1 MELSATQLNDALLVT
16 EPPEAASEPKRNSK
30 DGLINKIIQ
39 VCEENH
45 LELPESNSKL
55 RRMTKQQLAEL
66 LAQKI
71 EISVKHQMAEQVG
84 VKPGADNS
92 VIALG
97 ALRMVHDIAAGSA
110 EKMANIVL
118 KPRGYEI
125 VGFQRSL
132 KEPHVRESIDQ
143 VLAEIA
149 EESNVL
155 QYFESPYTR
164 LALCWGSA
172 LVSSIQR
179 CENIEPMGK
188 QNAADLGPR
197 TAREQAPR
205 ECRPDWRPKNGQERG
220 DSRPPEEVVKSV

>member
-1 MELSATQLNDALLVT
+1 MELTATQLNDALLET

-30 DGLINKIIQ
+30 DGLINKLIQ

-55 RRMTKQQLAEL
+55 RRMTKQQLAQL

-71 EISVKHQMAEQVG
+71 EISVKHQMCEQVG
-84 VKPGADNS
+84 VKPGSENG

-110 EKMANIVL
+110 EKMANMVL

-149 EESNVL
+149 QETNVL

-172 LVSSIQR
+172 LVSSIRR
-179 CENIEPMGK
+179 CENIEPLGK
-188 QNAADLGPR
+188 YASNLGPR
-197 TAREQAPR
+197 TPRQQAPR
-205 ECRPDWRPKNGQERG
+205 ECGPNRSPEDGQERG
-220 DSRPPEEVVKSV
+220 DSRPPEEAVKTV

>member
-1 MELSATQLNDALLVT
+1 MELTATQLNDALLET

-30 DGLINKIIQ
+30 DGLINKLIQ

-71 EISVKHQMAEQVG
+71 EISVKHQMCEQVG
-84 VKPGADNS
+84 VKPGSENG

-110 EKMANIVL
+110 EKMANMVL

-132 KEPHVRESIDQ
+132 KGKNSYRFELARHDL
-143 VLAEIA
+143 VLWY
-149 EESNVL
+149 
-155 QYFESPYTR
+155 Q
-164 LALCWGSA
+164 
-172 LVSSIQR
+172 
-179 CENIEPMGK
+179 
-188 QNAADLGPR
+188 
-197 TAREQAPR
+197 
-205 ECRPDWRPKNGQERG
+205 
-220 DSRPPEEVVKSV
+220 